1 MAVDGGRD
9 RGAEQ
14 ASRMTTVEGQRG
26 EGARDMAGRGKKW
39 RPSERLVP
47 KLAARRRMKEV
58 RRSFCHGGKRGG
70 DESDDM
76 IHTAKRFLLPVATV
90 IQLSTL
96 ASRTRGQEGNV
107 FRGMRVFSVSCDPR
121 HRHEMS

>member
-1 MAVDGGRD
+1 
-9 RGAEQ
+9 
-14 ASRMTTVEGQRG
+14 MTTVEGQRG
-26 EGARDMAGRGKKW
+26 EGARDMALAGRGEKW

-58 RRSFCHGGKRGG
+58 RSFCHGGKRGG
-70 DESDDM
+70 DESDDR

-107 FRGMRVFSVSCDPR
+107 VFHVMRVFSVSCDPR